1 MSVKIQLS
9 MDENIGEDD
18 SIPITVT
25 SETEIKSVI
34 KGYHAYKHLW
44 KLVVNEELNAAM
56 EPGNVV
62 DKYTVKVNS
71 IFFEQTAMVIA
82 L

>member
-1 MSVKIQLS
+1 

-56 EPGNVV
+56 NLVTWFISMQFV
-62 DKYTVKVNS
+62 
-71 IFFEQTAMVIA
+71 
-82 L
+82 